1 MKDKCFIP
9 MSYLFLEIN
18 KMFINNVKI
27 ELEKI
32 GINPTYRYIFHYL
45 IENPNGVSQRQ
56 ICEHVHMKAP
66 SISLTLQQMESEELI
81 IREKSNTDSRTIIVK
96 LTEKGK
102 KLDLKLR
109 QIFKKHEDNM
119 VNSLTQDELNNLL
132 IYIEKI
138 KTSLKGDE

>member
-1 MKDKCFIP
+1 
-9 MSYLFLEIN
+9 
-18 KMFINNVKI
+18 
-27 ELEKI
+27 
-32 GINPTYRYIFHYL
+32 
-45 IENPNGVSQRQ
+45 
-56 ICEHVHMKAP
+56 
-66 SISLTLQQMESEELI
+66 MEREELI

-96 LTEKGK
+96 LTDKGK

-132 IYIEKI
+132 IYIDKI